1 MSNTVRFGLSKLA
14 IAVKGVPAGSTWA
27 ATTVY
32 ALNDY
37 VTANGNLYKVTTGG
51 TSGDAAPTWPTT
63 GTVTDGTVTWA
74 YVSAYTGYGVPIMI
88 PGANSLDISAE
99 GKSTTEY
106 RDNAPYFSNFPNGG
120 YTGTLQVARI
130 PDEVAVAIWG
140 WYIDT
145 GGKLV
150 EVADAKSKNFAL
162 LYEIEG
168 DEDGERYV
176 FYNVSAGRPT
186 SKESTTSDSISL
198 VDQTI
203 DLTMSMTTIGD
214 TKAIKSHCP
223 ADGADYDAWYD
234 AVQLPKEAAA

>member
-37 VTANGNLYKVTTGG
+37 VTANGNLYKVTTAG
-51 TSGDAAPTWPTT
+51 TSGSTAPTWPAS

-88 PGANSLDISAE
+88 PGANTLDISAE

-106 RDNAPYFSNFPNGG
+106 RDNGPYFSSFPNGG
-120 YTGTLQVARI
+120 YSGTLQVARM
-130 PDEVAVAIWG
+130 PEEAMVAIYG
-140 WYIDT
+140 WYIDS
-145 GGKLV
+145 GGKLI
-150 EVADAKSKNFAL
+150 EVADAKAKNVAL

-168 DEDGERYV
+168 DEDGERYA
-176 FYNVSAGRPT
+176 FYNTAMGRPT

-198 VDQTI
+198 VDQSI
-203 DLTMSMTTIGD
+203 DITMSQTKIGGINV
-214 TKAIKSHCP
+214 IKSSCS
-223 ADGADYDAWYD
+223 AGSADYDAWYD

>member
-14 IAVKGVPAGSTWA
+14 IAVKGAETGPSWQPTHAYA
-27 ATTVY
+27 ADAT
-32 ALNDY
+32 
-37 VTANGNLYKVTTGG
+37 VTASGNVYKVTTAG
-51 TSGDAAPTWPTT
+51 TSGSTAPTWPAT

-74 YVSAYTGYGVPIMI
+74 YVSASSPYATPIMI
-88 PGANSLDISAE
+88 PGANSLDLSAE

-106 RDNAPYFSNFPNGG
+106 RDNVPYFSNFPNGG

-150 EVADAKSKNFAL
+150 EVADAKPKNFAL

-186 SKESTTSDSISL
+186 SKESTTSDSVSL

-203 DLTMSMTTIGD
+203 DLTMSMTTIGG

-223 ADGADYDAWYD
+223 ADGADYEAWYD
-234 AVQLPKEAAA
+234 AVQLPKSAK